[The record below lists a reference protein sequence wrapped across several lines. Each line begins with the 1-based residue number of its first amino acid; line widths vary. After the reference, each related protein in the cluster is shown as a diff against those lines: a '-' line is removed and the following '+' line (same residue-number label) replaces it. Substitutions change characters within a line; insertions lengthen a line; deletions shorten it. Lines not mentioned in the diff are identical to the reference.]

1 MEEKE
6 MNERRDIQYNT
17 ERDEQEISI
26 SQLLGIVKQR
36 RVWIYLFFIYAGD
49 ARRRAHRPLRP

>member
-36 RVWIYLFFIYAGD
+36 RI
-49 ARRRAHRPLRP
+49 